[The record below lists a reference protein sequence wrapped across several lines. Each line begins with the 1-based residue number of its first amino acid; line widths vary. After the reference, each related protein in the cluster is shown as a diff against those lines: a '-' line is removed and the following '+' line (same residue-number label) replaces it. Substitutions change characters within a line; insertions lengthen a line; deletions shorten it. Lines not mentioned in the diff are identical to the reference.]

1 LPGYTTLEG
10 IAYWEAYIGK
20 KNPDL
25 VILGWGMN
33 EANVGG
39 MSPSEYQNNIVKLV
53 QMTRAQK
60 NAEVIIYSC
69 FRPNENWRF
78 ASHKMDLYTQAAKE
92 AAAIANCAYIDV
104 YGIFEKVF
112 ARKDQP
118 SLLSNNINHP
128 NNFGHWLYF
137 QAFKNLKF

>member
-1 LPGYTTLEG
+1 MPGYTSREAITN
-10 IAYWEAYIGK
+10 WEAYVGK

-25 VILGWGMN
+25 VLLGWGMN
-33 EANVGG
+33 EGNVGG
-39 MSPSEYQNNIVKLV
+39 MSPDEYQNNLVNLV
-53 QMTRAQK
+53 QLSKGQN

-69 FRPNENWRF
+69 FRPNDNWHY
-78 ASHKMDLYTQAAKE
+78 AGHSMNLYTEAAKK
-92 AAAIANCAYIDV
+92 AAEIANCAYVNV
-104 YGIFEKVF
+104 YDIFEKVF

-137 QAFKNLKF
+137 QAFKNLQF